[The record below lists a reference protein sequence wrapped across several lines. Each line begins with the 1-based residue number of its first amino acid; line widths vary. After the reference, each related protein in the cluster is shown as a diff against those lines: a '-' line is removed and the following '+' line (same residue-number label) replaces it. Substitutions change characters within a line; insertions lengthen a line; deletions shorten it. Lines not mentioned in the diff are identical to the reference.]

1 MNYCERTRVCHSLIT
16 EEAVKEA
23 LRADKGSGAQLV
35 SWKIKDFTRKGDN
48 YVALVTSVEAEYTLG
63 GAGGQVSYV
72 IKANPCHDA
81 KSYENVTHAIF
92 LKEADFYTNLLP
104 HMNSVLQAANV
115 GVLDMPLCY
124 YSRMERKKELIILE
138 DLRTRGFKM
147 FDRRKGL
154 DIAHA
159 KLALKGLAKLHAA
172 SLLLQE
178 RKPESLKAKL
188 LNRPWGNLVEGST
201 NVLPIL
207 ERTLDTSI
215 IILSK
220 IGGYESSIVWVKNV
234 KAKLQEIFENDV
246 KSTKYHVLCHGDAWN
261 NNMLFRY
268 SDDASPA
275 EVMLLDLQACRR
287 VSFANDLNF
296 LLYTSLTG
304 DVRKPNL
311 DALLETYRGRFNAV
325 MEAGGAEGEG
335 RLSEAEVLQEFRSK
349 NVIGAIFTMMII
361 CVILLEPQ
369 DVEELSDHKDKDIDE
384 LFMELRKKAL
394 DMIDT
399 NPLMRPRFL
408 AVFDEFIETGL
419 IPA

>member
-23 LRADKGSGAQLV
+23 LRADKGSEAQLV

-48 YVALVTSVEAEYTLG
+48 YVALVTSVEADYALG
-63 GAGGQVSYV
+63 GEVRRVSYV

-81 KSYENVTHAIF
+81 KSYEDVTHAIF

-104 HMNSVLQAANV
+104 QMNSILQAT
-115 GVLDMPLCY
+115 GLGGLDMPLCY
-124 YSRMERKKELIILE
+124 YSGMERKKELIILE

-154 DIAHA
+154 DVAHA

-178 RKPESLKAKL
+178 RKPESLEAKL

-207 ERTLDTSI
+207 ERTLDTSVT
-215 IILSK
+215 ILSK
-220 IGGYESSIVWVKNV
+220 IGGYESTIVWVKNV
-234 KAKLQEIFENDV
+234 KAKLQEIFESDV

-268 SDDASPA
+268 SDDATPE

-304 DVRKPNL
+304 DVRRPNL
-311 DALLETYRGRFNAV
+311 DALLETYRGHFNAV
-325 MEAGGAEGEG
+325 MEAGGGALRLG
-335 RLSEAEVLQEFRSK
+335 REEVLEEFRKK
-349 NVIGAIFTMMII
+349 NTIGAIFGMVTIGVVLVDPREAVEVEACEEGNFDRAFEEVKTKTLAM
-361 CVILLEPQ
+361 LE
-369 DVEELSDHKDKDIDE
+369 
-384 LFMELRKKAL
+384 
-394 DMIDT
+394 T
-399 NPLMRPRFL
+399 NPLLRPRFL
-408 AVFDEFIETGL
+408 AMFDEFIESGL

>member
-1 MNYCERTRVCHSLIT
+1 M
-16 EEAVKEA
+16 KEA

-178 RKPESLKAKL
+178 KKPESLKAKL

-261 NNMLFRY
+261 NNMLFR
-268 SDDASPA
+268 
-275 EVMLLDLQACRR
+275 
-287 VSFANDLNF
+287 
-296 LLYTSLTG
+296 
-304 DVRKPNL
+304 
-311 DALLETYRGRFNAV
+311 
-325 MEAGGAEGEG
+325 
-335 RLSEAEVLQEFRSK
+335 
-349 NVIGAIFTMMII
+349 
-361 CVILLEPQ
+361 
-369 DVEELSDHKDKDIDE
+369 
-384 LFMELRKKAL
+384 
-394 DMIDT
+394 
-399 NPLMRPRFL
+399 
-408 AVFDEFIETGL
+408 
-419 IPA
+419 